1 MWNRTL
7 SKFERLKVF
16 SIRNEQRRLY
26 TSLLCVKSNIIK
38 IRTFESIQH
47 SKWTTKT
54 LCKFFACEIEHYQNS
69 NVWKYSAFE
78 MNNEDFIQVF
88 CVWNRTLSKFEHLKV
103 FSIRNEQRTL
113 YTSINLLKEAF
124 SLYVKLNITK
134 IRTFESFQHSKWTK
148 NTLYKFFVCGIE
160 HYQNSNVWKFSAFE
174 INKKRFIEVSNYQN
188 KQIG

>member
-26 TSLLCVKSNIIK
+26 TSFLCVKSNIIK

-78 MNNEDFIQVF
+78 INKEHFIQVSIYQNKQNF
-88 CVWNRTLSKFEHLKV
+88 CVCE
-103 FSIRNEQRTL
+103 
-113 YTSINLLKEAF
+113 
-124 SLYVKLNITK
+124 
-134 IRTFESFQHSKWTK
+134 
-148 NTLYKFFVCGIE
+148 IE
-160 HYQNSNVWKFSAFE
+160 HYQNSNVWKYSAFE
-174 INKKRFIEVSNYQN
+174 INKEHFIQVSIYQN
-188 KQIG
+188 EQNFCVCEIEHYQNSNIWKYTALEINKEDFIQVSIY